1 MIVQSAVTH
10 FIAACTG
17 AAALWLLKSTFVRR
31 ASGRAGARDGPES
44 QTPQSPPPLRAA
56 ADDQMIQPQSP
67 LDRLNIAIQAA
78 GLSVWEAELPSGRFL
93 WVGNPIRVFG
103 LEELPLSQYSE
114 ALAQYLHPE
123 DYGLL
128 LRDVAKALAA
138 GERILSSRF
147 RLERAGMIRHMQ
159 TYAHVVLDSQGTPVR
174 LVGATQDITNEV
186 QAADLLQ
193 RQAEQ
198 ERALFDRLN
207 IATEAAGIV
216 PWEYDIDGERFILGD
231 PQAILSLHGIDPA
244 DSDAEEFLGID
255 RFFTLIHPDDRNVFT
270 DALGEALKAGRN
282 CYSCRYR
289 CLGADGRISYIR
301 SHARVVFDQHS
312 RVRRLYGVAWNITEE
327 ISAAE
332 RLRQQAERLRS
343 AERRLERASLSSLEG
358 HWESNLQCGTV
369 WFSSSYHALLGY
381 ENGELPCSFEGFRET
396 VHPDDRQSAHKVSLA
411 HVRNGTPFR
420 HDLRLRMK
428 NGDYR
433 WFRRHG
439 MAERDDSG
447 RALSISG
454 SIQDI
459 HEQKLAEDALKLA
472 QQRFERAING
482 TQDGLWELEANGTAW
497 CSPRIG
503 ELLGYGQDELPSDSN
518 FLQLF
523 LHPGD
528 AATVV
533 SATRAHYEEG
543 CAYDIEVRLRT
554 KPGDYRWYRARA
566 TAERNAHGEPL
577 RLSGSLQ
584 DVTEARTARE
594 ALLSATEQ
602 AEAANRAK
610 SEFLANVSHEIRT
623 PMNGIIGM
631 TGLLLETGL
640 DRMQRDYADTIRS
653 SADSLLNII
662 NDILDFSKIE
672 AGKLDI
678 EAIDLDLRSNVEDV
692 ATIMAFQAA
701 AKNLELIVHVHPD
714 VPNRV
719 IGDPHRLR
727 QCLLN
732 MVGNAIKFTHQGE
745 IVIEV
750 SRVGRNDTGVLARF
764 EVCDT
769 GIGISENTLAKLFQ
783 PFVQADS
790 STTRHFGGT
799 GLGLSIVRR
808 LVEMM
813 GGKIGARSK
822 VGKGSTFWF
831 ELPLQPTEAT
841 GQHLVLDMNR
851 VGRRVLVIDDNE
863 TNRRVI
869 AGQLMHAGYEVSL
882 AASGIEALSILHQA
896 AADAQPFDV
905 VLADHHMQNMD
916 GATLGERINT
926 DPDLSSARIVMLTSM
941 DRHGDMQRFASLG
954 FAAYLTKPVR
964 PRELLACLD
973 RVLAR
978 DSREWHM
985 QSQPI
990 ITRGSLASSE
1000 SRRRYGCS
1008 VLLVEDNA
1016 VNQKVSVRYLERMG
1030 CKVRVADNGAEALR
1044 AWRETKYDIV
1054 LMDLQ
1059 MPVMDGLTATVH
1071 IRKLEGGGTR
1081 TPIVALTANAMS
1093 GQLERCLAA
1102 GMDGFLTKPLEIAR
1116 LHETLERFGL
1126 GGHAAGMAPID
1137 EVPATGATPVN
1148 LARFNE
1154 IVQDDPEFAHELTS
1168 TFISS
1173 GGQILQEIQTAFQSF
1188 DRSGLTR
1195 AAHKF
1200 KGAGA
1205 NVHAERLRDLAYTL
1219 EAQAQGLD
1227 QPRLKEL
1234 IDALATEFARAA
1246 AFLRAQTAGPKITGQ
1261 QQKAG

>member
-1 MIVQSAVTH
+1 
-10 FIAACTG
+10 
-17 AAALWLLKSTFVRR
+17 
-31 ASGRAGARDGPES
+31 
-44 QTPQSPPPLRAA
+44 
-56 ADDQMIQPQSP
+56 
-67 LDRLNIAIQAA
+67 
-78 GLSVWEAELPSGRFL
+78 
-93 WVGNPIRVFG
+93 
-103 LEELPLSQYSE
+103 
-114 ALAQYLHPE
+114 
-123 DYGLL
+123 
-128 LRDVAKALAA
+128 
-138 GERILSSRF
+138 
-147 RLERAGMIRHMQ
+147 
-159 TYAHVVLDSQGTPVR
+159 
-174 LVGATQDITNEV
+174 
-186 QAADLLQ
+186 
-193 RQAEQ
+193 
-198 ERALFDRLN
+198 
-207 IATEAAGIV
+207 
-216 PWEYDIDGERFILGD
+216 
-231 PQAILSLHGIDPA
+231 
-244 DSDAEEFLGID
+244 
-255 RFFTLIHPDDRNVFT
+255 
-270 DALGEALKAGRN
+270 
-282 CYSCRYR
+282 
-289 CLGADGRISYIR
+289 
-301 SHARVVFDQHS
+301 
-312 RVRRLYGVAWNITEE
+312 
-327 ISAAE
+327 
-332 RLRQQAERLRS
+332 
-343 AERRLERASLSSLEG
+343 
-358 HWESNLQCGTV
+358 
-369 WFSSSYHALLGY
+369 
-381 ENGELPCSFEGFRET
+381 
-396 VHPDDRQSAHKVSLA
+396 
-411 HVRNGTPFR
+411 
-420 HDLRLRMK
+420 MK

-433 WFRRHG
+433 WFRRRG

-454 SIQDI
+454 SIQDV

-503 ELLGYGQDELPSDSN
+503 ELLGYGQDELPSDTN
-518 FLQLF
+518 FLRLF
-523 LHPGD
+523 LHPDD
-528 AATVV
+528 AATVA
-533 SATRAHYEEG
+533 SATQTHYEQG
-543 CAYDIEVRLRT
+543 GAYDIEIRLRT
-554 KPGDYRWYRARA
+554 KTGDYRWYRARA
-566 TAERNAHGEPL
+566 TAERDAHGAPL

-584 DVTEARTARE
+584 DVTEARAARE
-594 ALLSATEQ
+594 ALLSATEL

-631 TGLLLETGL
+631 TGLLLETDL
-640 DRMQRDYADTIRS
+640 DRTQRDYADTIRS

-678 EAIDLDLRSNVEDV
+678 ESIDLDLRSSVEDV

-750 SRVGRNDTGVLARF
+750 SRVGRNDNRVLTRF

-769 GIGISENTLAKLFQ
+769 GIGITESALTKLFQ

-813 GGKIGARSK
+813 GGKIGARSR

-841 GQHLVLDMNR
+841 GQHPVLDMNR

-882 AASGIEALSILHQA
+882 AASGIEALSMLHQA
-896 AADAQPFDV
+896 AADEQPFDV

-916 GATLGERINT
+916 GATLGERINA
-926 DPDLSSARIVMLTSM
+926 DPDLSHARLVMLTSM

-973 RVLAR
+973 RVLAC

-990 ITRGSLASSE
+990 ITRGSLAGSE
-1000 SRRRYGCS
+1000 SRYHYGCS

-1030 CKVRVADNGAEALR
+1030 CTVRVADNGAEAIR
-1044 AWRETKYDIV
+1044 AWNEAKYDIV

-1059 MPVMDGLTATVH
+1059 MPVMDGLTATLQ
-1071 IRKLEGGGTR
+1071 IRQLEGSGNR

-1102 GMDGFLTKPLEIAR
+1102 GMDGFLTKPLEIGR

-1126 GGHAAGMAPID
+1126 TGHATGPVPPD
-1137 EVPATGATPVN
+1137 DVPAICTTPVN
-1148 LARFNE
+1148 LARFND
-1154 IVQDDPEFAHELTS
+1154 ITQGDPEFSHELTS

-1173 GGQILQEIQTAFQSF
+1173 GGQILQEIQEAFHTF
-1188 DRSGLTR
+1188 DRPGLAR

-1200 KGAGA
+1200 KGASA
-1205 NVHAERLRDLAYTL
+1205 NVHAECLRELAYTL
-1219 EAQAQGLD
+1219 EAQAHGLD

-1234 IDALATEFARAA
+1234 IDALISEFTRTA
-1246 AFLRAQTAGPKITGQ
+1246 AFLRSQASRPDTPSQRQRAG
-1261 QQKAG
+1261 